1 MDLGEALAA
10 LLGSRRRRATDAN
23 LWAAA
28 QETVDRR
35 ARNSEHGGA
44 IFAELVA
51 RGVTYRDIE
60 RRLGISKSTVAR
72 WAASPSP
79 PPSEA
84 TP

>member
-1 MDLGEALAA
+1 MNIDDALAA

-44 IFAELVA
+44 VFAELVA

-72 WAASPSP
+72 WAASPP
-79 PPSEA
+79 PPTED